1 MAKQTRKQATAREAY
16 EAKSLEVEALIM
28 KLADQLAAHREE
40 FAAHP
45 THWGYVG
52 DLGRT
57 AELLSQ
63 AIGSEVE

>member
-1 MAKQTRKQATAREAY
+1 MKTRTTKQTAREAY

-28 KLADQLAAHREE
+28 RLADQLAAHRAE
-40 FAAHP
+40 FLAQP
-45 THWGYVG
+45 THWGFVG

-63 AIGSEVE
+63 AIGEEVE